1 MAEARANG
9 GIGVT
14 SNYPRPMA
22 GIITRIKVENFMCH
36 SSMQIEFGDSIN
48 FITGQN
54 GSGKSA
60 ILTALCVA
68 FGSRAKSTERA
79 ATMKDF
85 IKTGCSSASVS
96 VDIKNQGE
104 DAFKPDVYGDLIT
117 IERRITG
124 SSSTTILKDH
134 HGRKVTDK
142 KANLYELIEHFNID
156 VQNPCVIMT
165 QDKSREFLHSGNAKD
180 KFKFFFKA
188 TLLQHLDDM
197 LNSISRNLMTA
208 DAFVSELEKSISP
221 KVKELNELQDKIKNM
236 EHVEEIVQ
244 QVQQLRKKLAWSLVY
259 DVDRQQHEQGERLK
273 ILRDRVPMCEAKI
286 ETQKINIEQLCEQL
300 TEKKTEVDS
309 MVEQTSEV
317 NRLKEELT
325 QSLSL
330 AKRERLQLE
339 ERHNRIAS
347 HVRSLLMR
355 VKSYERQALEI
366 QEQHVKNTQASET
379 ELEEKLKG
387 IMDEIKKC
395 NSTTSRLEED
405 EKALSE
411 HLSNVM
417 DLVRKTNEEID
428 SHGKRLSDIQT
439 RIRELKQN
447 QTNKVTAFGGDR
459 VIQLLRVIEK
469 HHHKFKQ
476 PPIGPIGVHLKLIDG
491 DRWAPAVENAI
502 GKLLN
507 SFIVTDHKDSLTLR
521 SCAREAHY
529 PHLHIIIYDFL
540 RPRLNIPP
548 HMLPHTDHPT
558 TLSVVHSDAAPVFN
572 VLVDMGNA
580 ERQVLVRDYEVGK
593 TVCFEQ
599 RIQNL
604 KEVYTLDG
612 YKMFS
617 RASVQTI
624 LPPNKRARTGRLCGS
639 FDDQIANLESNKL
652 QTQDR
657 FEERRDRKR
666 KMETECRELD
676 GKLRDIKRRRLEIER
691 EVSLKNFAMKDLK
704 KSFAAESSVAP
715 LATVDELQHD
725 ISKILA
731 EVQENEHSLE
741 DIEVQMK
748 DADEKV
754 KDLNASFVSLR
765 ESAKSK
771 VGALEKEE
779 KELLAIEENLQL
791 AEAKKRHYEGVMMN
805 KVLPEIKE
813 AEQVLKDL
821 EQNRNEN
828 SRKASIICPESEVEA
843 LGGVDGSSE
852 QLSAKL
858 ERLKHR
864 LQHESQRYT
873 ESIDDLRML
882 YEKKKRKI
890 SRKQQIYAA
899 FREKLNVCQEALQLR
914 RRKFDRNASLLR
926 KQLTWQFNRHLG
938 KKGISGAVNV
948 NYEDKTLALE
958 VRMPQDASSSTVRD
972 TRGLSGGE
980 RSFSTLCFALALHE
994 MTEAPFRAM
1003 DEFDV
1008 FMDAVSRKIS
1018 LDTLVEFALN
1028 QGSQWIFITP
1038 HDISMVKNDDR
1049 IKKQQ
1054 MAAPR
1059 S

>member
-1 MAEARANG
+1 MTDFRAKGGNG
-9 GIGVT
+9 VAP
-14 SNYPRPMA
+14 PRPMA

-36 SSMQIEFGDSIN
+36 GSMQIELGDWVN

-68 FGSRAKSTERA
+68 FGCRAKSTERA
-79 ATMKDF
+79 ATLKDF

-96 VDIKNQGE
+96 VDIKNQGA
-104 DAFKPDVYGDLIT
+104 DAFKPEIYGDLIT
-117 IERRITG
+117 IERRISG
-124 SSSTTILKDH
+124 SSSVTILKDH
-134 HGRKVTDK
+134 HGKKVTDK
-142 KANLYELIEHFNID
+142 KAHLYDLIEHFNID

-197 LNSISRNLMTA
+197 LKGIGRNLMTA
-208 DAFVSELEKSISP
+208 DTFVSELEKSISP
-221 KVKELNELQDKIKNM
+221 KVKELNEIQEKIKNM
-236 EHVEEIVQ
+236 EHVEEIAQ

-259 DVDRQQHEQGERLK
+259 DVDRQQHEQRDKLRK
-273 ILRDRVPMCEAKI
+273 LRDRIPACEAKI
-286 ETQKINIEQLCEQL
+286 EAHKVIIEQLNQQL
-300 TEKKTEVDS
+300 TKKKNEVSS
-309 MVEQTSEV
+309 MIEETSKV
-317 NRLKEELT
+317 NKLKEELK

-339 ERHNRIAS
+339 EAHNRITS
-347 HVRSLLMR
+347 HVQKLLMR
-355 VKSYERQALEI
+355 AKSYEQQALDI
-366 QEQHVKNTQASET
+366 QEQHVKNTQAVES
-379 ELEEKLKG
+379 ELEEKLKE
-387 IMDEIKKC
+387 IMDEIEIY
-395 NSTTSRLEED
+395 NSTISRLEED
-405 EKALSE
+405 EQALSE
-411 HLSNVM
+411 HVSNVM
-417 DLVRKTNEEID
+417 DLIRKTSEQIDGHGRRQNE
-428 SHGKRLSDIQT
+428 IQS

-447 QTNKVTAFGGDR
+447 QRNKVTAFGGDR
-459 VIQLLRVIEK
+459 VIQLLRAIERY
-469 HHHKFKQ
+469 HHKFKQ

-502 GKLLN
+502 GNLLN
-507 SFIVTDHKDSLTLR
+507 SFIVTDHKDSMLLR

-529 PHLHIIIYDFL
+529 QHLHIIIYDFS
-540 RPRLNIPP
+540 RPRMNIPP
-548 HMLPHTDHPT
+548 RMLPQTDHPT
-558 TLSVVHSDAAPVFN
+558 TLSVVHSDNSPVFN
-572 VLVDMGNA
+572 VLVDMGDA
-580 ERQVLVRDYEVGK
+580 ERQVLVKDYEVGK
-593 TVCFEQ
+593 TVAFDQ

-639 FDDQIANLESNKL
+639 YDHQIADLEANKL
-652 QTQDR
+652 KTQDQL
-657 FEERRDRKR
+657 EESRDKKR
-666 KMETECRELD
+666 KMEKECRDLD
-676 GKLRDIKRRRLEIER
+676 GKLRDIKRRRLEVER
-691 EVSLKNFAMKDLK
+691 EATMKNLALKDLK
-704 KSFAAESSVAP
+704 KSFAAESSPAP
-715 LATVDELQHD
+715 MATVDELHQD

-731 EVQENEHSLE
+731 EVQEKKHSLGE
-741 DIEVQMK
+741 LEVRMS
-748 DADEKV
+748 DADAKV
-754 KDLNASFVSLR
+754 KDLNASFDSLR
-765 ESAKSK
+765 ESAKDK

-779 KELLAIEENLQL
+779 KELLTIEENLQK
-791 AEAKKRHYEGVMMN
+791 AETKKQYYEGIMSE

-813 AEQVLKDL
+813 AEQLLQNL
-821 EQNRNEN
+821 EQNRKEN
-828 SRKASIICPESEVEA
+828 SKKASIICLESEVEA
-843 LGGVDGSSE
+843 VGGVDGSSE

-858 ERLKHR
+858 ERLKQR
-864 LQHESQRYT
+864 LQHESQRYS

-882 YEKKKRKI
+882 YEKKARKI
-890 SRKQQIYAA
+890 SRKQQTYAT

-948 NYEDKTLALE
+948 NYDEKTLSLE
-958 VRMPQDASSSTVRD
+958 VKMPQDASSSTVRD

-1018 LDTLVEFALN
+1018 LDTVVEFALN
-1028 QGSQWIFITP
+1028 HGAQWIFITP